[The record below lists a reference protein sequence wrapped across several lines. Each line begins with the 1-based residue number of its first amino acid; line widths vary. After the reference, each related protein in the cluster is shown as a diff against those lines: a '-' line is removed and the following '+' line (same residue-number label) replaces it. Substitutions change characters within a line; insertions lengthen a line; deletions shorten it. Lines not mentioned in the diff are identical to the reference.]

1 MGGDTDQITDFIFWI
16 FEFLILW
23 IGCAYNLFLGLLYKL
38 ETKDSLLSMQK
49 FVSNGNFYKD
59 GLTFCCRHLLVKGN
73 ILSTIGHFVLYY
85 LMLGFLIY
93 TIHYLYMLQ
102 SLNVISSLPLFMYL
116 THKNWYVHCV
126 LFSEIYLICA
136 NESDNGLRSY

>member
-59 GLTFCCRHLLVKGN
+59 GLTFCCRHLLVIGN
-73 ILSTIGHFVLYY
+73 ILSTIGHFCAVLPHAWFSN
-85 LMLGFLIY
+85 L
-93 TIHYLYMLQ
+93 HY
-102 SLNVISSLPLFMYL
+102 SLPLHVTIIERDIKSPTF
-116 THKNWYVHCV
+116 HV
-126 LFSEIYLICA
+126 LNS
-136 NESDNGLRSY
+136 